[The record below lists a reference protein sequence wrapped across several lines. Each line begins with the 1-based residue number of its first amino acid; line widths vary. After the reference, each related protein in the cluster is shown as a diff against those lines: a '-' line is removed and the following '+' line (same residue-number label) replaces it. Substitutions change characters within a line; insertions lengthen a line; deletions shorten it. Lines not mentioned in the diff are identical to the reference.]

1 MKGSVTVTNLDIKT
15 IQEQITKFDMMLRPC
30 ALFINPSR
38 VSELKESI
46 PDIEEKFLIVPSDMV
61 PDDTFYLID
70 RKDLTPGR
78 YLTEA
83 FSSLTDDICETLK
96 SIDWDGLMEV
106 ALELKRQQADG

>member
-1 MKGSVTVTNLDIKT
+1 MKDLDIKT
-15 IQEQITKFDMMLRPC
+15 IQEQITKLDMMLRPC
-30 ALFINPSR
+30 ALLMNSSR

-46 PDIEEKFLIVPSDMV
+46 PDIEERVLLVPSDMV
-61 PDDTFYLID
+61 PNDTFYLID
-70 RKDLTPGR
+70 RKDLAPEH

-96 SIDWDGLMEV
+96 SIDWDRLMEV